1 MSKIYLYNI
10 FAKVYIF
17 LPLAVAVALIVI
29 GIIIIACR
37 VKLTQFLGLY
47 VLIPAA
53 ASLLYNIS
61 YIGMR
66 YFGDSE
72 KYAKLITPSSAVS
85 SIGTLAGTFFLCLF
99 IHKKYGNKFIYIPL
113 MLTPVIVTA
122 ATSITIGVLNRTLS
136 QSITSGM
143 RIIYW
148 QSMSSV
154 ILSFVGGIVST
165 VFVVLAFYR
174 NKDKETVIPKAWLVR
189 LIVFIC
195 SAFYTFFQI
204 FYYGVNIASGGA
216 YEYDVH
222 GGSAFFGDWYQ
233 ISGKLSLFFGITNT
247 LVALIFPVYVLIM
260 VCKARR
266 RPELE

>member
-1 MSKIYLYNI
+1 M
-10 FAKVYIF
+10 
-17 LPLAVAVALIVI
+17 LA
-29 GIIIIACR
+29 
-37 VKLTQFLGLY
+37 
-47 VLIPAA
+47 
-53 ASLLYNIS
+53 
-61 YIGMR
+61 
-66 YFGDSE
+66 
-72 KYAKLITPSSAVS
+72 
-85 SIGTLAGTFFLCLF
+85 
-99 IHKKYGNKFIYIPL
+99 
-113 MLTPVIVTA
+113 PVIVTA

-195 SAFYTFFQI
+195 SVFYTFFQI

-222 GGSAFFGDWYQ
+222 GGSAFFGDWFQ
-233 ISGKLSLFFGITNT
+233 ISERLSVFFSITNT

>member
-1 MSKIYLYNI
+1 MSQFYLYNF
-10 FAKVYIF
+10 FARVNIY
-17 LPLAVAVALIVI
+17 LPLIVAVALIVI
-29 GIIIIACR
+29 GIIIIAFR
-37 VKLTQFLGLY
+37 VKQTQFLGLY

-66 YFGDSE
+66 YFSDSD
-72 KYAKLITPSSAVS
+72 KYAKLLTPSSAVS
-85 SIGTLAGTFFLCLF
+85 FIGALAGTFFLCLF

-113 MLTPVIVTA
+113 MLTPVIVIA
-122 ATSITIGVLNRTLS
+122 ATNITIAVLNRTLS

-143 RIIYW
+143 RIIYMH
-148 QSMSSV
+148 SMSSV
-154 ILSFVGGIVST
+154 ILGFVGGIVTT

-174 NKDKETVIPKAWLVR
+174 NKDKETVIPKAWLVS
-189 LIVFIC
+189 LIETIC
-195 SAFYTFFQI
+195 GAFYTFFQI
-204 FYYGVNIASGGA
+204 FNYGVEVASGGA
-216 YEYDVH
+216 YEYGIH

-266 RPELE
+266 RTEIE